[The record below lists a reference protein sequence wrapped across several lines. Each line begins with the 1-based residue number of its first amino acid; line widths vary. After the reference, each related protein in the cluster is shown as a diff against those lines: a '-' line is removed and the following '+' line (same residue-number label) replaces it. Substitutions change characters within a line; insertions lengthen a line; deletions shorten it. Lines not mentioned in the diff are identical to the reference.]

1 MDHRSYDKYIIKI
14 AEYGSLTKAAAS
26 LGISQPALSSGL
38 TNLEAA
44 LGFKIF
50 NRKSTPITLT
60 PEGELYYDYIT
71 RLHVLEE
78 DFRQRI
84 DGCRDKVNLKAV
96 IGGPVAYVESMV
108 TSTVIELSKVHTDYR
123 FDIKCSPLAEL
134 IELLSKGEINCFI
147 CTSDTIPDNFEKKLV
162 KREKVYLCIPR
173 DNPLNESISDYS
185 IESGNY
191 CEYFDYSVLDGEEF
205 IFLEENQPLYSQ
217 MNKFFEDNCI
227 TPKNR
232 ITVNQVSTAL
242 RLSAKGGGIS
252 FVSEGALEN
261 TDLSRICV
269 YPLPDT
275 ISGRSIYVA
284 YDRELSMPVAC
295 KDFIHY
301 LIDHKNETIGV

>member
-1 MDHRSYDKYIIKI
+1 MDRRSYDKYIIKI
-14 AEYGSLTKAAAS
+14 AEYGNLTKAAAA
-26 LGISQPALSSGL
+26 LGISQPALSSGI
-38 TNLEAA
+38 TNLEAD

-50 NRKSTPITLT
+50 NRKSTPIMLT

-71 RLHVLEE
+71 RLRVLEE

-84 DGCRDKVNLKAV
+84 DDCRDEVNCKAV

-108 TSTVIELSKVHTDYR
+108 TSTIVELSKVHRDYK
-123 FDIKCSPLAEL
+123 FNIKCSPMAEL

-147 CTSDTIPDNFEKKLV
+147 CTSDNIPDKFEKKLV
-162 KREKVYLCIPR
+162 KHEKVYLCIPQ
-173 DNPLNESISDYS
+173 DNPLNERLSDFSIK
-185 IESGNY
+185 SGNFSE
-191 CEYFDYSVLDGEEF
+191 CFDYSVLDGEEF
-205 IFLEENQPLYSQ
+205 IFLEENQPLFSQ
-217 MNKFFEDNCI
+217 MTKFFEDNRI
-227 TPKNR
+227 TPKNS

-252 FVSEGALEN
+252 FVSDSALEN
-261 TDLSRICV
+261 ADLSRVCV

-284 YDRELSMPVAC
+284 YDHELFMPVAC